1 MKRKIIFIFSLF
13 FTLTICWMINV
24 KASSGDLYL
33 NNLHFDVQINSDG
46 SMDVVET
53 WDIDIEETN
62 TLYKTFKTDST
73 KYSSIDN
80 VEVYQLINGSK
91 QLLRKTD
98 TWAYHADKGS
108 YYGTKNED
116 EEFEIGWGVGLD
128 YSSDTRIYQ
137 ISYRVNDAI
146 CKYNDY
152 AELYWQFVGNK
163 FEIDAKEIS
172 GTILLPTE
180 VEIKDDIKVWGHT
193 EGLNGTIYATDL
205 NKIEFEI
212 NRFKSGRFVEIRT
225 LFPTYIIET
234 SNRIKNTNVIEKAIA
249 EETEWANAANKRR
262 EQKELEKKLI
272 AMGILLVNAVLII
285 VFFVVACKLIKK
297 FKNME
302 RKYNPTSK
310 LDYYRDLPSDDIT
323 PSVAYYLVSN
333 NFSKFNS
340 IEFGKIFSATM
351 LNLALKGYIEFYQD
365 EKKKVKFKINNK
377 DAESLKQDEKYVYNY
392 INDLTKGEEKT
403 IKEFEKLIGKYPTK
417 IEKLIENVY
426 KVADTTNVNLENIDS
441 KNKKFRKKYSD
452 YVVIYIILAFFIN
465 LFTMCSFLPASIM
478 FIVDAIICMKISK
491 KANVLTQKGVDQVE
505 QLKGLKKFMEDFSML
520 DKREVPELV
529 LWEKYLVYATVFG
542 VADKVI
548 KQLKIVYPDFE
559 KNMDLQTYS
568 CMNLMMH
575 SDFNSS
581 FTRAI
586 NSAISSTYS
595 SGSGS
600 GGGFSGGGGFGRRR
614 RWRWT
619 VDSHLS
625 LV

>member
-1 MKRKIIFIFSLF
+1 MKRKIGFILSLF

-33 NNLHFDVQINSDG
+33 NDLHFDVQINSDG
-46 SMDVVET
+46 SMDVLET
-53 WDIDIEETN
+53 WDIDIEDTN
-62 TLYKTFKTDST
+62 TLYKTFRTDNT
-73 KYSSIDN
+73 KYSSIDS

-98 TWAYHADKGS
+98 TWVYHADKGS
-108 YYGTKNED
+108 YYGTKNKEGD
-116 EEFEIGWGVGLD
+116 FEIGWGVGLD
-128 YSSDTRIYQ
+128 DSSDTRTYQ

-163 FEIDAKEIS
+163 FEIDANKIT
-172 GTILLPTE
+172 GTIVLPTE

-193 EGLNGTIYATDL
+193 EDLNGTIYATDL

-212 NRFKSGRFVEIRT
+212 NRFRNGRYVEIRT

-234 SNRIKNTNVIEKAIA
+234 SNRIKNTNILEKAIA
-249 EETEWANAANKRR
+249 EETEWSNAANKRR
-262 EQKELEKKLI
+262 KQKEFTKKLI
-272 AMGILLVNAVLII
+272 AIGILLINAVLVI
-285 VFFVVACKLIKK
+285 VFLIIACKLIKK
-297 FKNME
+297 LKSMD
-302 RKYNPTSK
+302 KKLKPTAK
-310 LDYYRDLPSDDIT
+310 LDYYRDLPSDDVT

-333 NFSKFNS
+333 RFSKFNS

-351 LNLALKGYIEFYQD
+351 LNLALKGYIEFSQN
-365 EKKKVKFKINNK
+365 EKKKIKFKINNK
-377 DAESLKQDEKYVYNY
+377 DTESLKKDEKYIYNY
-392 INDLTKGEEKT
+392 INELTKGEEKT
-403 IKEFEKLIGKYPTK
+403 IKEFEKLIGKYPSK
-417 IEKLIENVY
+417 VEKLIENVY
-426 KVADTTNVNLENIDS
+426 KASDTISIDVEDINL
-441 KNKKFRKKYSD
+441 KNKELREKYST
-452 YVVIYIILAFFIN
+452 YVSVYIILAFFIN
-465 LFTMCSFLPASIM
+465 MFTMCSFLPASIM

-559 KNMDLQTYS
+559 QNMDLQTYS

-575 SDFNSS
+575 NDFNSS

-614 RWRWT
+614 RWRWP

-625 LV
+625 LI